1 MKRMSFK
8 IVISLMAVL
17 WVVLT
22 SVFIQSCKSDTDS
35 FSSDLAAQQKA
46 ASLSLSWE
54 KGLSRCIRFSGP
66 ILQKYGL
73 SLIDYQLSDV
83 VGSDEINKGIASDTR
98 IPVYDKVSSI
108 NSIYPLVSDSRTL

>member
-1 MKRMSFK
+1 
-8 IVISLMAVL
+8 MAVL

-54 KGLSRCIRFSGP
+54 KGLS
-66 ILQKYGL
+66 
-73 SLIDYQLSDV
+73 
-83 VGSDEINKGIASDTR
+83 
-98 IPVYDKVSSI
+98 
-108 NSIYPLVSDSRTL
+108 

>member
-1 MKRMSFK
+1 
-8 IVISLMAVL
+8 MAVL

-73 SLIDYQLSDV
+73 SLIDYQLSDL
-83 VGSDEINKGIASDTR
+83 VGSDEINKGIASRGESQIRQREDR
-98 IPVYDKVSSI
+98 P
-108 NSIYPLVSDSRTL
+108 TLTYASTI